1 MSLKKIAILGSLC
14 LAGLAGAWAAPA
26 GSSATFL
33 PSEFAGWRLSS
44 PPAVSQDAAKADPA
58 FAPLLK
64 EYGFREMEQANYVRS
79 DRVLKVKAARFADA
93 SGAFGAFSFYKQP
106 EMAIENIGDQAA
118 SNNGRVLFVRGN
130 IVVDA
135 VLDRVTVMSAA
146 ELRDLAASLPLPT
159 GNARDLPPVLGYL
172 PKQARRANSV
182 RYFMGAV
189 GLGDVST
196 PISPE
201 LVDFGK
207 GAEVAMAQYATSAGS
222 QGDAT
227 LMVIS
232 YPTPQIAAE
241 RAKAIDAA
249 LHTTSRPEDSGSRLK
264 RSGPLVV
271 LVSGQVSNGDAK
283 SLLDQVNYDADV
295 TWNQNTFFSKR
306 DNIGNLL
313 VGVILLVAILMGF
326 ALVAGLLFGGFRLL
340 MKRLFPDRIFDRSKD
355 VEIISLKLGDWR

>member
-1 MSLKKIAILGSLC
+1 MKRIAIVAVFC
-14 LAGLAGAWAAPA
+14 LTGVAAGWAAPT
-26 GSSATFL
+26 SSSTPFL
-33 PSEFAGWRLSS
+33 PTEFAGWSLSA
-44 PPAVSQDAAKADPA
+44 PPAVSQDAAKADAA

-64 EYGFREMEQANYVRS
+64 EYGFRDVEQATYVRS
-79 DRVLKVKAARFADA
+79 GRMMKVKAARFADA

-106 EMAIENIGDQAA
+106 EMVTESIGDQAA

-130 IVVDA
+130 VVVDA

-159 GNARDLPPVLGYL
+159 GSARDLPPVLGYL

-189 GLGDVST
+189 GLGDVAT

-201 LVDFGK
+201 VVDFAK

-222 QGDAT
+222 QADAT

-241 RAKAIDAA
+241 RARAIDAA
-249 LHTTSRPEDSGSRLK
+249 LHTTSQAENPASRVK
-264 RSGPLVV
+264 RSGPLVA

>member
-1 MSLKKIAILGSLC
+1 MRKTAILVAFC
-14 LAGLAGAWAAPA
+14 LASLAAALGAPA
-26 GSSATFL
+26 QGGATFM
-33 PSEFAGWRLSS
+33 PQEFAGWRISGA
-44 PPAVSQDAAKADPA
+44 PAVSQNAAQADPA

-64 EYGFREMEQANYVRS
+64 EYGFREMEQATYTRS
-79 DRVLKVKAARFADA
+79 DRTMKVKAARFADA
-93 SGAFGAFSFYKQP
+93 SGAFGAFSFYHQP
-106 EMAIENIGDQAA
+106 NMAQEDIGDRGA
-118 SNNGRVLFVRGN
+118 SANGRVLFLRGN

-146 ELRDLAASLPLPT
+146 ELRDLAASLPLPA
-159 GNARDLPPVLGYL
+159 GSARDLPPVLAYL
-172 PKQARRANSV
+172 PKSARRPNSLH
-182 RYFMGAV
+182 YFMGPV
-189 GLGDVST
+189 GLSDVA
-196 PISPE
+196 SP
-201 LVDFGK
+201 LSPQVVDFGK
-207 GAEVAMAQYATSAGS
+207 GAEVAMAQYATSEGS

-249 LHTTSRPEDSGSRLK
+249 LRTTSQAENPASRVK
-264 RSGPLVV
+264 RSGPIVA
-271 LVSGQVSNGDAK
+271 LVSGQVSNSDAK

-313 VGVILLVAILMGF
+313 VGVILLVAILIGF

-340 MKRLFPDRIFDRSKD
+340 MKRLFPDRLFDRAKD

>member
-1 MSLKKIAILGSLC
+1 MRKSAVLVSFC
-14 LAGLAGAWAAPA
+14 LVGLAAAWAAPTA
-26 GSSATFL
+26 GSTTFL
-33 PSEFAGWRLSS
+33 PSEFAGWHLSAS
-44 PPAVSQDAAKADPA
+44 PAVSHDAAKADPA
-58 FAPLLK
+58 FAALLQ
-64 EYGFREMEQANYVRS
+64 EYGFQEMEQATYVRP
-79 DRVLKVKAARFADA
+79 DRTMKVKAARFADA

-106 EMAIENIGDQAA
+106 DMATENIGDRGA
-118 SNNGRVLFVRGN
+118 SAGGRVLFLRGN
-130 IVVDA
+130 VVVDA

-146 ELRDLAASLPLPT
+146 ELRDLAASLPLPA
-159 GNARDLPPVLGYL
+159 GNACDLPPVLNYL
-172 PKQARRANSV
+172 PKQAQRSNSV

-201 LVDFGK
+201 VVDFAK
-207 GAEVAMAQYATSAGS
+207 GAEVAMAQYATSQGS

-249 LHTTSRPEDSGSRLK
+249 LHTTSQAENPTSRVK
-264 RSGPLVV
+264 RSGPLVA
-271 LVSGQVSNGDAK
+271 LVSGQVSNSDAK

-355 VEIISLKLGDWR
+355 VEIISLKLGDWH

>member
-1 MSLKKIAILGSLC
+1 MKKTVILVAFC
-14 LAGLAGAWAAPA
+14 LASLAGAWAASA
-26 GSSATFL
+26 GGSAAFL
-33 PSEFAGWRLSS
+33 PTEFAGWRLSGT
-44 PPAVSQDAAKADPA
+44 PAVSQNPAQADAA
-58 FAPLLK
+58 FGPLLK
-64 EYGFREMEQANYVRS
+64 EYGFREMEQAVYTRADN
-79 DRVLKVKAARFADA
+79 RVMKVKAARFADA
-93 SGAFGAFSFYKQP
+93 SGAIGAFTFYRQP
-106 EMAIENIGDQAA
+106 DMAKENIGDQGA
-118 SNNGRVLFVRGN
+118 SNNGRVLFLRGN

-146 ELRDLAASLPLPT
+146 ELRDLAASLPLPA
-159 GNARDLPPVLGYL
+159 GSAGDLPPVLSYL
-172 PKQARRANSV
+172 PKQARRANSL

-189 GLGDVST
+189 GLGDVSS
-196 PISPE
+196 PISPQV
-201 LVDFGK
+201 VDFAK

-222 QGDAT
+222 AADAT

-249 LHTTSRPEDSGSRLK
+249 LHATSQAENPASRVK
-264 RSGPLVV
+264 RSGPLVA

-313 VGVILLVAILMGF
+313 VGVILLVAILIGF

>member
-1 MSLKKIAILGSLC
+1 MRTIAVLFVFC
-14 LAGLAGAWAAPA
+14 LASLSAALAAPA
-26 GSSATFL
+26 SSIGFL
-33 PSEFAGWRLSS
+33 PMEFAGWSLSGK
-44 PPAVSQDAAKADPA
+44 AAMSQDAAKADPA
-58 FAPLLK
+58 FGSLLK
-64 EYGFREMEQANYVRS
+64 EYGFREMEQATYTRA
-79 DRVLKVKAARFADA
+79 DRVMKVKAARFADA

-106 EMAIENIGDQAA
+106 EMAAENIGDQGA
-118 SNNGRVLFVRGN
+118 SANGRVLFVRGN

-159 GNARDLPPVLGYL
+159 GTARDLPPVLGYL
-172 PKQARRANSV
+172 PKQAQRANSI
-182 RYFMGAV
+182 RYFMGPV
-189 GLGDVST
+189 GLGNVPS
-196 PISPE
+196 PVSPE
-201 LVDFGK
+201 LVDFAR
-207 GAEVAMAQYATSAGS
+207 GAEVAMAQYSTSAGS
-222 QGDAT
+222 QDEAT
-227 LMVIS
+227 LVVIS

-249 LHTTSRPEDSGSRLK
+249 LHTTSEAENPASRVK
-264 RSGPLVV
+264 RSGPLVAV
-271 LVSGQVSNGDAK
+271 VSGQVSNSDAK

-340 MKRLFPDRIFDRSKD
+340 MKRLFPDRLFDRSKD
-355 VEIISLKLGDWR
+355 AEIISLKLGDWR

>member
-1 MSLKKIAILGSLC
+1 MKRIAILLVFCLGSL
-14 LAGLAGAWAAPA
+14 AATWAAPA
-26 GSSATFL
+26 GSNATFL
-33 PSEFAGWRLSS
+33 PSEFAGWRLSA
-44 PPAVSQDAAKADPA
+44 PPTVSQDAAKADPA
-58 FAPLLK
+58 FGPLLK
-64 EYGFREMEQANYVRS
+64 EYGFHDMEQATYVRS
-79 DRVLKVKAARFADA
+79 DRLLKVKAARFADA

-106 EMAIENIGDQAA
+106 EMATENIGDQAA

-159 GNARDLPPVLGYL
+159 GNARDLPPVLAYL

-189 GLGDVST
+189 GLSDVST
-196 PISPE
+196 PISPQ
-201 LVDFGK
+201 LVDFAK

-241 RAKAIDAA
+241 RAKVIDAA
-249 LHTTSRPEDSGSRLK
+249 LHTTSETENPVSRVK
-264 RSGPLVV
+264 RSGPLVA